1 MAYLFSSESV
11 SEGHP
16 DKVADQISDALLD
29 QFLAYD
35 PDAHCAIETFDTTG
49 QVVIMGEFAL
59 VSILICRLSH
69 VRRLTTSD
77 IPRLNISLMVI
88 VVVF

>member
-1 MAYLFSSESV
+1 MGEVRSSEYI
-11 SEGHP
+11 
-16 DKVADQISDALLD
+16 D
-29 QFLAYD
+29 
-35 PDAHCAIETFDTTG
+35 
-49 QVVIMGEFAL
+49 
-59 VSILICRLSH
+59 SH